1 MIFLDDRYEVGVF
14 ESLGDHDVKILVGN
28 TRYTIELDPADK
40 AALEQHLINQE
51 NLLIP
56 FDTQTKKMVLD
67 VGQNYHEADMEE
79 LIEAAD
85 RGWDDGENETP

>member
-1 MIFLDDRYEVGVF
+1 MFFLDERYEVGVF
-14 ESLGDHDVKILVGN
+14 ESLGDHDVEILVGD
-28 TRYTIELDPADK
+28 TRYTIELDDADK
-40 AALEQHLINQE
+40 AALEQHLVNQE

-67 VGQNYHEADMEE
+67 VGVNYHEADMEE

-85 RGWDDGENETP
+85 RGLDDGEEKT